1 MTNPTRPWLA
11 NLSAVAPAKA
21 EASAKAAPAELV
33 AALTAG
39 RRFVV
44 ASHQRPDGDAIGSAM
59 AMALALR
66 AMGKD
71 ATVVADAVP
80 PGFLQPFPGVDGI
93 QITTSMSVSYDA
105 AVIMEC
111 GELSRTGVSGLDR
124 SPVVNIDHHPG
135 NLSYGAINWIDE
147 SAAACGEMVCTLMDA
162 LGVALTPDIATHLY
176 LAVLTDT
183 GSFHFSHLT
192 PWTYEVARRAVEAG
206 ADPQWIAQTHY
217 DSSSLARVR
226 IFGAVLHNMVIRHE
240 GKIALLA
247 ITRKAMSD
255 LGGTS
260 DDLEGL
266 INFPLTVKEIE
277 AVAFFKEAG
286 DHDWRVSLRS
296 KGEVNVG
303 AIAKLFGGGGHKN
316 AAGCSTTGDLA
327 AAQQRLGELM
337 IEAVKKKGS
346 EIRS

>member
-1 MTNPTRPWLA
+1 MA
-11 NLSAVAPAKA
+11 A
-21 EASAKAAPAELV
+21 EAGAKAAPADLIATV
-33 AALTAG
+33 RAG

-66 AMGKD
+66 TMGKE
-71 ATVVADAVP
+71 ATVVTDAVP
-80 PGFLQPFPGVDGI
+80 PVFLQPFPGVDGM
-93 QITTSMSVSYDA
+93 QITTSVTVRYDA
-105 AVIMEC
+105 ALIMEC
-111 GELSRTGVSGLDR
+111 GDLSRTGVAGLDR

-147 SAAACGEMVCTLMDA
+147 AAAACGEMVCTLIDA
-162 LGVALTPDIATHLY
+162 LGVPLTPDIATHLY

-217 DSSSLARVR
+217 DSNSLARVR
-226 IFGAVLHNMVIRHE
+226 IFGAVLNDMVIQNE
-240 GKIALLA
+240 GKVALLA

-296 KGEVNVG
+296 KGAVNVG
-303 AIAKLFGGGGHKN
+303 AIARHFGGGGHKN
-316 AAGCSTTGDLA
+316 AAGCSTTGDLTA
-327 AAQQRLGELM
+327 VQKRFGELM
-337 IEAVKKKGS
+337 VKAVNVS
-346 EIRS
+346 